1 MPFVNIGGASMH
13 YRHRRAAREA
23 PTLVFI
29 NSLGTDFRIWDEM
42 ADRLAGDATLLN
54 YDKRGHGLS
63 GGGVASMDDHVDD
76 LAGLLDHLGIDDA
89 ILCGLSIGGLIAQG
103 FLMRRP
109 KALRAL
115 ILCDTAAKIGT
126 AESWN
131 ARIETVERDGIE
143 AIADSVHG
151 EMVHAGIPPGP
162 AGRPCRIPYHAGP
175 AAARRLCRQ
184 LRGFARRRLHGGR
197 APDIGADL
205 VRGRRPGRL
214 HAAGSRAADGG
225 ADPRRP
231 LRDHRRRRSHTL
243 RRAAGRT
250 CLACPRLYRL
260 LACERI
266 MNEPTGGD
274 SRSVA
279 GELIGGIEA
288 VGN

>member
-29 NSLGTDFRIWDEM
+29 NSLGTDFRIWDDM

-89 ILCGLSIGGLIAQG
+89 ILCGCRSAAYCARVFNAPSEGASRAHPLRHGRKDRHGEILERADRD
-103 FLMRRP
+103 RR
-109 KALRAL
+109 
-115 ILCDTAAKIGT
+115 
-126 AESWN
+126 
-131 ARIETVERDGIE
+131 ARRHRGDRRFC
-143 AIADSVHG
+143 HG

-184 LRGFARRRLHGGR
+184 CAALRGADYTEAARRISVPTLCVVGDQDGST
-197 APDIGADL
+197 PPDL
-205 VRGRRPGRL
+205 VRQT
-214 HAAGSRAADGG
+214 AALI
-225 ADPRRP
+225 PRP
-231 LRDHRRRRSHTL
+231 LRDRRRRRSHTL